1 MVVTV
6 QPHERK
12 NPLGDEC
19 SNSAIT
25 DTQCSLIAQASIFP
39 KIHMITQ
46 WTHSSSTFVWSEEIN
61 ITLKH
66 FDHVYELVGKVS
78 EFWKNF
84 LVPFNPSFLPN
95 RRHLVHNLSSHKQS
109 QKQLPSFSKIL
120 GGHTYKGGEKA
131 PLLGLWKILH
141 HFFPT
146 FCEVIGV
153 PCCCGQCLKYP

>member
-1 MVVTV
+1 MNAPIVQSLTHNVPWLPSFHLLQNTHDNTMDSLVVYF
-6 QPHERK
+6 R
-12 NPLGDEC
+12 L
-19 SNSAIT
+19 
-25 DTQCSLIAQASIFP
+25 
-39 KIHMITQ
+39 
-46 WTHSSSTFVWSEEIN
+46 VWKDK
-61 ITLKH
+61 TLKNS
-66 FDHVYELVGKVS
+66 DHVYELVGKVS

-131 PLLGLWKILH
+131 PLLALWKILH